1 MQVGEEILAL
11 LVMPVREE
19 LLDHLVLLVLPEE
32 LVVQVVLAMQ
42 GMAVKVEM
50 VVIGQMVES

>member
-1 MQVGEEILAL
+1 MGEEILAP

-19 LLDHLVLLVLPEE
+19 LLDHLVLMALPEE
-32 LVVQVVLAMQ
+32 LVVQVVLVMQ
-42 GMAVKVEM
+42 GMVVKVEM

>member
-1 MQVGEEILAL
+1 MVKVGEEILAL

-19 LLDHLVLLVLPEE
+19 LLDHLVLLALPEE

-42 GMAVKVEM
+42 GMAV
-50 VVIGQMVES
+50 